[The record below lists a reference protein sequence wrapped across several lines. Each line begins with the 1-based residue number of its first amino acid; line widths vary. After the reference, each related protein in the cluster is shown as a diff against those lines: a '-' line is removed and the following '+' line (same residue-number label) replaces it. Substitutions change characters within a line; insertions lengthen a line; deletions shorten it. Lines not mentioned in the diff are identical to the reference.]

1 MKVWED
7 STKIMGRLMYDQDAG
22 PEWVNKPPNPN
33 EIPYSQ
39 RTVQLQYGFTAS
51 YPHAQ
56 TFDKLCPQT
65 VTRRHQTH
73 TALG

>member
-51 YPHAQ
+51 YSIHTHKLSTNFVHKQSHA
-56 TFDKLCPQT
+56 D
-65 VTRRHQTH
+65 TRH
-73 TALG
+73 TQL